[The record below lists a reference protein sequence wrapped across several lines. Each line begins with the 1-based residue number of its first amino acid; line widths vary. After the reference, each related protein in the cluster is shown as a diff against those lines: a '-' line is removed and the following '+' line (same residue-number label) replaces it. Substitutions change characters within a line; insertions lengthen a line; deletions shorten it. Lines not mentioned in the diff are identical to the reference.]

1 MESKAISAIEQLEAI
16 IKAFESY
23 YNTDVER
30 LPERLTE
37 RLLKL
42 EQLSFELKGYCK
54 RGICAN
60 IIREAVNGMN
70 WKIIVDVHGDTDAE
84 EWALY
89 NTIASLN
96 EIAKSNDPQQNPVK
110 PDTKHMGIDEKLAFV
125 PETHREA
132 AKATFERLL
141 RDGWI
146 KSIPTGFE
154 WLAKPKGR
162 LWYFAAMANEEW
174 GIRYDSGK
182 YSWQGFAS
190 LFGVKASF
198 FIDWQSKT
206 GYGRL
211 GRNKARNLPKDCR
224 EIESYF

>member
-23 YNTDVER
+23 YNTGVER
-30 LPERLTE
+30 LPERVTE

-96 EIAKSNDPQQNPVK
+96 EIAKSNEPQQTENQDK
-110 PDTKHMGIDEKLAFV
+110 PISLDEALEFIPSKHK
-125 PETHREA
+125 ET
-132 AKATFERLL
+132 AKSVFERLL
-141 RDGWI
+141 QDGTI
-146 KSIPTGFE
+146 KAKGKGFE
-154 WLAKPKGR
+154 WLKKPQNGL
-162 LWYFAAMANEEW
+162 LWYFAANANVHWELKKSN
-174 GIRYDSGK
+174 GNFY
-182 YSWQGFAS
+182 WQPFVD
-190 LFGVKASF
+190 LFGVKSAR
-198 FIDWQSKT
+198 FIEWQNKT
-206 GYGRL
+206 QWGTEKKGI
-211 GRNKARNLPKDCR
+211 RNLPDGFEYIE
-224 EIESYF
+224 EIFP

>member
-70 WKIIVDVHGDTDAE
+70 WKIIVQVSDLE
-84 EWALY
+84 F
-89 NTIASLN
+89 
-96 EIAKSNDPQQNPVK
+96 K
-110 PDTKHMGIDEKLAFV
+110 P
-125 PETHREA
+125 
-132 AKATFERLL
+132 FEHTL
-141 RDGWI
+141 
-146 KSIPTGFE
+146 
-154 WLAKPKGR
+154 
-162 LWYFAAMANEEW
+162 
-174 GIRYDSGK
+174 
-182 YSWQGFAS
+182 
-190 LFGVKASF
+190 
-198 FIDWQSKT
+198 
-206 GYGRL
+206 
-211 GRNKARNLPKDCR
+211 
-224 EIESYF
+224 

>member
-96 EIAKSNDPQQNPVK
+96 EIAKSNEPQQTENQDK
-110 PDTKHMGIDEKLAFV
+110 PISLDEALEFIPAKHK
-125 PETHREA
+125 ET
-132 AKATFERLL
+132 AKNVFERLL
-141 RDGWI
+141 QEKPREKDLNGL
-146 KSIPTGFE
+146 KSLKMGF
-154 WLAKPKGR
+154 
-162 LWYFAAMANEEW
+162 Y
-174 GIRYDSGK
+174 GILQQTPMYIG
-182 YSWQGFAS
+182 
-190 LFGVKASF
+190 
-198 FIDWQSKT
+198 
-206 GYGRL
+206 
-211 GRNKARNLPKDCR
+211 N
-224 EIESYF
+224 